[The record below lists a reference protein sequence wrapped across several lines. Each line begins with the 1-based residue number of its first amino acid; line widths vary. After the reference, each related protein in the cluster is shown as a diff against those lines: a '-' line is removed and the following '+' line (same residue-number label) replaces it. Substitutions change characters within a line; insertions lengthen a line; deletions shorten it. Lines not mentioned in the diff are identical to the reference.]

1 MATQEADDHL
11 AAATAVLARIA
22 DNVERVIRGKRDVV
36 ELVLLCL
43 VAEGHLLV
51 EDVPG
56 VGKTSLAKALAR
68 SLDVSFGRIQFTPD
82 LLPSDVV
89 GVSVFN
95 RESQEFSFRPG
106 PVFADVVLADEINRA
121 SPKTQSALLEAM
133 AEEQVTVDG
142 VTYPLRRPFVVIATQ
157 NPIEHEGTYA
167 LPESQLDRFLMRTAI
182 GYPSP
187 EAELDLLE
195 HQTDAPAL
203 NDLAP
208 VADAADLAAL
218 VRAAASVHVAPPLRR
233 YLVDLADASR
243 RHPDLGLGMSPRA
256 TLSLLRVSR
265 VRALSAGRSFATP
278 DDVKALVRPVLAHR
292 LTTSGDARLRGVS
305 TEDVLG
311 ELVDTVPIPRAPRS
325 RLLTRAGWGVL
336 LAGGVALLGGWLFG
350 LPELLVLG
358 TTLLV
363 LVGAC
368 AAMTMLTSLR
378 LEVVRTLHPDR
389 VHAGSASRVEVLVR
403 NRGRRRTPV
412 LTLRDGVTGTAGAEL
427 LLAPLERNG
436 RVRGR
441 PTACPPAGA
450 ASSPSAPWRSSWATR
465 SA

>member
-1 MATQEADDHL
+1 MATLEADDQL
-11 AAATAVLARIA
+11 TAATAALARIA
-22 DNVERVIRGKRDVV
+22 DNIEKVIRGKRDVI
-36 ELVLLCL
+36 ELVLLGL

-95 RESQEFSFRPG
+95 REEQKFTFRPG
-106 PVFADVVLADEINRA
+106 PVFAGVVLADEINRA

-167 LPESQLDRFLMRTAI
+167 LPESQLDRFLMRVGI

-195 HQTDAPAL
+195 NQVDEPAL
-203 NDLAP
+203 VDLKP
-208 VADAADLAAL
+208 VADAAQL
-218 VRAAASVHVAPPLRR
+218 VGLVDAAASVHVAPALRR
-233 YLVDLADASR
+233 YLVDLAEASR

-265 VRALSAGRSFATP
+265 ARALTAGRAFATP

-292 LTTSGDARLRGVS
+292 LTTSGDARLRGIS

-311 ELVDTVPIPRAPRS
+311 ELIDTVPVPRAR
-325 RLLTRAGWGVL
+325 
-336 LAGGVALLGGWLFG
+336 
-350 LPELLVLG
+350 
-358 TTLLV
+358 
-363 LVGAC
+363 
-368 AAMTMLTSLR
+368 
-378 LEVVRTLHPDR
+378 
-389 VHAGSASRVEVLVR
+389 
-403 NRGRRRTPV
+403 
-412 LTLRDGVTGTAGAEL
+412 
-427 LLAPLERNG
+427 
-436 RVRGR
+436 
-441 PTACPPAGA
+441 
-450 ASSPSAPWRSSWATR
+450 
-465 SA
+465 